1 MAAQDLENGLEW
13 INLVC
18 VWPKLRWH
26 CWEQRVLL
34 MWRWWGSLWVQPQ
47 FLSALC
53 PVPWVW
59 DGSWQA
65 DWSCVTALCLVAVSA
80 AGILCQMGSSQVD
93 GFWLVSWEH
102 MKEIQLW
109 MHGANG
115 MAVPASMWKSCGRL
129 NLGWNCFS
137 RLKHRVTSASRAER
151 WSRADSDSKANIMY
165 LEISLFYLWPQRCKL
180 CSSEDGNSAL
190 GQVGVAHQP
199 WSRILTSCFMICAL
213 RKKERK
219 H

>member
-26 CWEQRVLL
+26 CWEQRVLF
-34 MWRWWGSLWVQPQ
+34 MGRWWGSLWVQPQ
-47 FLSALC
+47 FLTALC

-65 DWSCVTALCLVAVSA
+65 DWSCVTALCLMAVTA

-109 MHGANG
+109 MQEANG
-115 MAVPASMWKSCGRL
+115 MAVPASVTVKKLWETELGLELLLQAQSHFSIQGWKVKQ
-129 NLGWNCFS
+129 S
-137 RLKHRVTSASRAER
+137 RLR
-151 WSRADSDSKANIMY
+151 
-165 LEISLFYLWPQRCKL
+165 L
-180 CSSEDGNSAL
+180 
-190 GQVGVAHQP
+190 
-199 WSRILTSCFMICAL
+199 
-213 RKKERK
+213 
-219 H
+219 